1 MTDPLH
7 ERLMGRMA
15 DVISNHQWDRLGEV
29 FHPDASF
36 EIPQSRE
43 VFRGLANI
51 RGQFENYPD
60 LEPGSSRV
68 DDVVGGTTYAL
79 TPTYTVVAVKG
90 SGNHATAVVRVQYPD
105 GSWWYAVNLVELRGE
120 LVSRVRAY
128 FAPDFPAPDW
138 RGPYREP
145 IPKD

>member
-90 SGNHATAVVRVQYPD
+90 SGNNVTAVVRVRYPD
-105 GSWWYAVNLVELRGE
+105 GSWWYAVNLVELRDE

-138 RGPYREP
+138 RAPYREP
-145 IPKD
+145 I

>member
-7 ERLMGRMA
+7 ERLMHRLA
-15 DVISNHQWDRLGEV
+15 EVISDHLWDRLGEV
-29 FHPDASF
+29 FHPDATF
-36 EIPQSRE
+36 EIPQSGE

-68 DDVVGGTTYAL
+68 DDVIGGTTYAL

-90 SGNHATAVVRVQYPD
+90 SGDHATAVVRVQYPD
-105 GSWWYAVNLVELRGE
+105 GSWWYAIDLIEVRGDRI
-120 LVSRVRAY
+120 SRVRAY

-138 RGPYREP
+138 RAPYRDP
-145 IPKD
+145 IPTD